1 MGPASKIIQVDKS
14 KSDAHFKALEK
25 AFYGLRSN
33 YYVLNDFDCYF
44 QMFMK
49 DADHFL
55 TYYVPTKTQRE
66 IVEHMKQQATEEK
79 EYVAKLMK
87 NK

>member
-1 MGPASKIIQVDKS
+1 MGPASKIIQVDKK
-14 KSDAHFKALEK
+14 KSDAHFKALER
-25 AFYGLRSN
+25 AFDGLCSN

-44 QMFMK
+44 QMFVR

-55 TYYVPTKTQRE
+55 AYYIPTKTQRE
-66 IVEHMKQQATEEK
+66 IVEHMKRQAIEEK